1 MSLIV
6 APAGTADLPDLAA
19 LRAAFWADQGAKGL
33 REPAPGCTPD
43 DLAKLVGR
51 PRTHLLVAHGDEGMA
66 GYLFGV
72 TRLVPGAVVQKVSS
86 VEEVMTWPG
95 LRQGGVARALVLAAT
110 ERFAADG
117 ANRVQLRVLTNNAE
131 AARFWDR
138 LGFAPYLTTM
148 EKLLP

>member
-1 MSLIV
+1 MIV
-6 APAGTADLPDLAA
+6 APAGPADLEALAA

-33 REPAPGCTPD
+33 KEPVPGCTPD
-43 DLAKLVGR
+43 DLAKLIDR
-51 PRTHLLVAHGDEGMA
+51 PRTHLLVAHGDDGLM

-86 VEEVMTWPG
+86 VEEVMTRPG
-95 LRQGGVARALVLAAT
+95 LRQGGVARALVEAAMA
-110 ERFAADG
+110 RFAEDG
-117 ANRVQLRVLTNNAE
+117 ATRVQLRVLTHNEE

-148 EKLLP
+148 EKPLP

>member
-1 MSLIV
+1 MSLTV
-6 APAGTADLPDLAA
+6 APAGLADLDGLAA
-19 LRAAFWADQGAKGL
+19 LRAAFWADQQAKGL
-33 REPAPGCTPD
+33 REPAPGGTPE
-43 DLAKLVGR
+43 DLAKLIDR
-51 PRTHLLVAHGDEGMA
+51 PRTHLLVATNEAGLA

-86 VEEVMTWPG
+86 VEEVMTGPG
-95 LRQGGVARALVLAAT
+95 LRQSGVARALVLVAM

-117 ANRVQLRVLTNNAE
+117 ATRVQLRVLTHNDV

-138 LGFAPYLTTM
+138 LGFAPYLTTL